1 MSYNNLNSNY
11 LYVLAIQIDLD
22 FLKLYLSLM
31 IQILMES
38 INGLIL
44 SYLEVTFGNAIKYV
58 VLWRYHFKTHRQVH
72 EPVNNIQGVF
82 LIL

>member
-1 MSYNNLNSNY
+1 
-11 LYVLAIQIDLD
+11 
-22 FLKLYLSLM
+22 M
-31 IQILMES
+31 IQILMEG

>member
-1 MSYNNLNSNY
+1 
-11 LYVLAIQIDLD
+11 
-22 FLKLYLSLM
+22 
-31 IQILMES
+31 MES

-72 EPVNNIQGVF
+72 ELVNNIQGVF
-82 LIL
+82 LILWGKKVAEKKICGN